1 MGLTSNANGIFQ
13 GFLSALH
20 HVRHILTDNWKWYPI
35 FYWRIFF
42 TFVQMDNMIWSTP
55 KSRHAKAAWS
65 LKLVK
70 ADDFRVAHDSKLEW
84 TYNSDRN
91 GTSNA
96 AYEQFY
102 SWSNAWTYIY
112 FAYFYHQFSLIIRT
126 ILITLL
132 GTRHLWLN
140 FWSSEFRIYEFRLIN
155 LVLKSFSQ
163 FLSFSSAETQ
173 VDDRNIY
180 WRLG

>member
-1 MGLTSNANGIFQ
+1 MLVTFWLITGSDIRYFTGEYFC
-13 GFLSALH
+13 
-20 HVRHILTDNWKWYPI
+20 
-35 FYWRIFF
+35 
-42 TFVQMDNMIWSTP
+42 TFVQMANMIWSTP

-91 GTSNA
+91 GTPNA

-112 FAYFYHQFSLIIRT
+112 FAYFYHRFGPYHTSNCINFRGFRHNFTWYASLVTGFLIEWISNIRVSINQPSFEKLFT
-126 ILITLL
+126 VSFFFVCRNSS
-132 GTRHLWLN
+132 G
-140 FWSSEFRIYEFRLIN
+140 WS
-155 LVLKSFSQ
+155 
-163 FLSFSSAETQ
+163 
-173 VDDRNIY
+173 
-180 WRLG
+180 

>member
-1 MGLTSNANGIFQ
+1 MFVTFWLITGSGDRYFIGEYFC
-13 GFLSALH
+13 
-20 HVRHILTDNWKWYPI
+20 
-35 FYWRIFF
+35 
-42 TFVQMDNMIWSTP
+42 TFVQMANMIWSTP

-91 GTSNA
+91 GTPNA

-102 SWSNAWTYIY
+102 SWSNAWPYIY
-112 FAYFYHQFSLIIRT
+112 FAYFYHQFTPYHTHHIDNFTWNASLVT
-126 ILITLL
+126 
-132 GTRHLWLN
+132 
-140 FWSSEFRIYEFRLIN
+140 WSSEFRIYEFRLIN

>member
-1 MGLTSNANGIFQ
+1 MFVTFWLITGSGDRYFTGEYFC
-13 GFLSALH
+13 
-20 HVRHILTDNWKWYPI
+20 
-35 FYWRIFF
+35 
-42 TFVQMDNMIWSTP
+42 TFVQMANMIWSTP

-91 GTSNA
+91 GTPNA

-102 SWSNAWTYIY
+102 SWSNTWIYIY
-112 FAYFYHQFSLIIRT
+112 FAYFYHQFTPYHMHHIGNCTWNASLVT
-126 ILITLL
+126 
-132 GTRHLWLN
+132 
-140 FWSSEFRIYEFRLIN
+140 WSSEFRIYEFRLIN

>member
-1 MGLTSNANGIFQ
+1 MFVTFWLITGSDIRYFTGEYFC
-13 GFLSALH
+13 
-20 HVRHILTDNWKWYPI
+20 
-35 FYWRIFF
+35 
-42 TFVQMDNMIWSTP
+42 TFVQMANMIWVKP

-102 SWSNAWTYIY
+102 SWSNAWIYIY
-112 FAYFYHQFSLIIRT
+112 FGYFYHRFAPYHTSKCINFRGFYHKFTWYASLV
-126 ILITLL
+126 
-132 GTRHLWLN
+132 
-140 FWSSEFRIYEFRLIN
+140 SEFRIYEFRLIN

-163 FLSFSSAETQ
+163 FFSFSSAETQ